1 MAPIFA
7 RRGGTGYSRAL
18 SAAGEIEV
26 GAHRL
31 ASRHVERIWGRRDL
45 AGGFAPTAEMAS
57 EPVGEIWF
65 EGAADAELLV
75 KYLFTSER
83 LSIQVHPD
91 DAAAQ
96 AKGYRRGKDEAWYVL
111 SAEPGAVIG
120 LGLTHDVSRETL
132 RAAALDGSIEH
143 LLDWRPVRAGEAF
156 YSPAGTVHAIGG
168 GLSLI
173 EIQQNLDLTY
183 RLYDYGRPRALHLD
197 EGVEAADPAPWAP
210 PFAPVQAGPRTI
222 LAAGHAFVLERWT
235 IAGDAAATLPEGSVL
250 VPLAPGGT
258 IGGEAIE
265 AGAVWA
271 AEGRVSLSGPADLLA
286 AYPGRA
292 ALPSVLTN

>member
-1 MAPIFA
+1 LGV
-7 RRGGTGYSRAL
+7 R
-18 SAAGEIEV
+18 
-26 GAHRL
+26 RL

-45 AGGFAPTAEMAS
+45 AGAFAPPGETGS
-57 EPVGEIWF
+57 EPIGELWF
-65 EGAADAELLV
+65 EDAADADLLV

-91 DAAAQ
+91 DAAARAQ
-96 AKGYRRGKDEAWYVL
+96 GYKRGKDEAWYVL

-120 LGLTHDVSRETL
+120 LGLTREVPRDAL
-132 RAAALDGSIEH
+132 RRAALDGSIEQ
-143 LLDWRPVRAGEAF
+143 LLDWRPVQAGDVY
-156 YSPAGTVHAIGG
+156 YSPAGTIHAIGG

-197 EGVEAADPAPWAP
+197 EGVAAADPAPWVQ
-210 PFAPVQAGPRTI
+210 PFEPVQAGPRTI

-235 IAGDAAATLPEGSVL
+235 TASGAVATLPEGSML
-250 VPLAPGGT
+250 IPLASGGT
-258 IGGEAIE
+258 VAGEKLE

-271 AEGRVSLSGPADLLA
+271 AEERVSLGGPADLLA
-286 AYPGRA
+286 AYPGNA
-292 ALPSVLTN
+292 AREDILELGS